1 MRPYAAAQHIGGRS
15 HQCDATA
22 VRSNPRTGA
31 RAFAILDGI
40 GSSDTVRDF
49 SRTMA
54 TRLARAGARHGDA
67 ETALRRLHA
76 RVAAEPGRPDTWG
89 ILPCAAALVIVVNPT
104 GTLTVAWAGDCRAY
118 LLTSHGT
125 ADRLTRDHNRR
136 RVIESMGLTP
146 RPGARNLITSY
157 LGGPA
162 DDHEVMSIEGHPA
175 IESAYLDD
183 TRGLRLI
190 LATDGAYEP
199 LEDSCR
205 DLAAYGAG
213 APREAAR
220 DLVADAV
227 ALSTSDAPDNATVL
241 VADLP

>member
-1 MRPYAAAQHIGGRS
+1 MRPYAAAQLIGGRS

-22 VRSNPRTGA
+22 VRGNPATGSLA
-31 RAFAILDGI
+31 LAILDGI
-40 GSSDTVRDF
+40 GSDETVRDF

-54 TRLARAGARHGDA
+54 VRLARSAARRGDA
-67 ETALRRLHA
+67 ETALRRLHT
-76 RVAAEPGRPDTWG
+76 RIAAEPGRPDSWG
-89 ILPCAAALVIVVNPT
+89 ILPCAAALIAVYTASGALN
-104 GTLTVAWAGDCRAY
+104 VAWSGDCRAY
-118 LLTSHGT
+118 LLTPHGT

-146 RPGARNLITSY
+146 RPGARNMITSY

-162 DDHEVMSIEGHPA
+162 DDHEVMSTEGHPA

-199 LEDSCR
+199 LEDSCG
-205 DLAAYGAG
+205 DLAAYGNG
-213 APREAAR
+213 TPREAAR
-220 DLVADAV
+220 GLVDEAV
-227 ALSTSDAPDNATVL
+227 ALSTSDTPDNATAL
-241 VADLP
+241 VADFT